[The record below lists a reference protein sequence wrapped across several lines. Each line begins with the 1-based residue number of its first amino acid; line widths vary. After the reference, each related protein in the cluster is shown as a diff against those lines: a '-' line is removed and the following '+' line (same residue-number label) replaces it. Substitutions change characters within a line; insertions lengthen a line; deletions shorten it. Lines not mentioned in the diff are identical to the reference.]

1 METDRIRPR
10 NACINRMGGFG
21 TIHGSG
27 FSDADSEN
35 LGQKSDDDRKCLRR
49 YRRMTKAGEVLLVAR
64 GRQHTLEAEFIYPS
78 VIIKYRWMPMVKVG
92 GW

>member
-27 FSDADSEN
+27 FSDGDSEN

-49 YRRMTKAGEVLLVAR
+49 YRRMTKAGEVLLVKKYIR
-64 GRQHTLEAEFIYPS
+64 EGDLVYGWHPS
-78 VIIKYRWMPMVKVG
+78 CLTRECIFYCPKTIR
-92 GW
+92 